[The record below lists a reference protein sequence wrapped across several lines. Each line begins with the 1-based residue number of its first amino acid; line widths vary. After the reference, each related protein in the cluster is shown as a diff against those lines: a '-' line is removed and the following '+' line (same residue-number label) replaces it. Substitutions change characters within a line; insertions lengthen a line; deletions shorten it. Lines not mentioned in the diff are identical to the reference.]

1 MVKSKQTREVCPSR
15 TPTGHCE
22 ETWCRAAAG
31 HSLARIGSP
40 LVPALVLD
48 RLWCRGRR
56 PLGTATCVASLP
68 ICPTLPGRRHRV
80 VTCFIICAT
89 HPPPPTHCLPCSYS
103 LGKGRPKKD
112 KGILMVVALKA
123 FMKTSTNER
132 LEKNARKP
140 ANGSFMSMNARK
152 VLKSTNRQCQTQ
164 EFRNGKNRPITFNNQ
179 NMCTGATLA
188 GCCSSGPRIR
198 CV

>member
-1 MVKSKQTREVCPSR
+1 MGEAVSLSLSLSVGRLQVVSLSQSSLHAQIFPLLLPPFMPVLQESGWLEILVLMWHSLKKWDSQMVKSKQTREVCPSR

-89 HPPPPTHCLPCSYS
+89 HPPPPTHCLAC
-103 LGKGRPKKD
+103 
-112 KGILMVVALKA
+112 
-123 FMKTSTNER
+123 
-132 LEKNARKP
+132 
-140 ANGSFMSMNARK
+140 
-152 VLKSTNRQCQTQ
+152 
-164 EFRNGKNRPITFNNQ
+164 
-179 NMCTGATLA
+179 
-188 GCCSSGPRIR
+188 
-198 CV
+198 